1 MDLSTIPSETI
12 IPVIQMKQLKYL
24 IQDAATSPVSETTT
38 QAGLFQAAFLT
49 RLQLPS

>member
-1 MDLSTIPSETI
+1 MDLSTIPSENI

-24 IQDAATSPVSETTT
+24 IQDAASSPVSELTT
-38 QAGLFQAAFLT
+38 QAGLFQVTFMT